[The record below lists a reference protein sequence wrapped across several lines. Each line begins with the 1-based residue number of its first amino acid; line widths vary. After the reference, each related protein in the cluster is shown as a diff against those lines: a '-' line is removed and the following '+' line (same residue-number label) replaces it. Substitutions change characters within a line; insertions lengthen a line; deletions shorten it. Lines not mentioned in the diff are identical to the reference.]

1 MIPHRALFVNGM
13 HIFLHFFIF
22 FAKDFFQILFLDARQ
37 GFCYNIY
44 RPAKA
49 FLREKQGERRQ
60 PDEQNDNENSPTAQQ
75 RSRQADTAYA
85 TSLAAPA
92 YAPEAPAYTAP
103 VEAAPVAPAEPAPAP
118 KAEEKDAFGEYDDV
132 INFIRKSK
140 K

>member
-1 MIPHRALFVNGM
+1 MECIFFY
-13 HIFLHFFIF
+13 IFLYSLQKTSSKYCSLTQGKASVTIF
-22 FAKDFFQILFLDARQ
+22 TDPRKH
-37 GFCYNIY
+37 
-44 RPAKA
+44 